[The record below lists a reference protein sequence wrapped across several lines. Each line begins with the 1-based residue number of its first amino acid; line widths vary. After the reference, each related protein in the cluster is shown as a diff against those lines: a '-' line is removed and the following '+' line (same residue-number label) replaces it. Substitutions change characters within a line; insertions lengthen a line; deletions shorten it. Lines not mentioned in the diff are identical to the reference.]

1 MLYVA
6 GERILVLMSPSDAS
20 QVFKDESSFA
30 FDSFIDM
37 VYRGVGNVSDDANRI
52 LWRTPREG
60 FTSLHPNPHGK
71 VLVHT
76 GNALLHKQ
84 LLTASCLQELTG
96 KVSGYIDDNMQW
108 ESFFDTSVLSSDAD
122 VKIVSL
128 HCWCR
133 DVLIEAQNR
142 AWFGE
147 YIRELE
153 PRMTVLFDEWDI
165 NSWMITYQYPSIMAK
180 AATRP
185 RDRLIKVLTRYLDT
199 SREKRSGGV
208 PFVNELEDEERHAGL
223 SSEDSAR
230 IMFIILWG

>member
-20 QVFKDESSFA
+20 QVFRDESSFA

-37 VYRGVGNVSDDANRI
+37 VYRGVGNVSDEANRI
-52 LWRTPREG
+52 LWRTPKEG
-60 FTSLHPNPHGK
+60 FTSLHSNPHGK

-84 LLTASCLQELTG
+84 LLTPSYLQELTK
-96 KVSGYIDDNMQW
+96 KVTVYIEDNMQW
-108 ESFFDTSVLSSDAD
+108 ESFFDTSVLSSNAD
-122 VKIVSL
+122 TKIVSL

-147 YIRELE
+147 YIRQLE
-153 PRMTVLFDEWDI
+153 PRMTVLFDHWDI
-165 NSWMITYQYPSIMAK
+165 NSWMITYKYPPFMAK

-185 RDRLIKVLTRYLDT
+185 RDQLIKILTRYLDT
-199 SREKRSGGV
+199 PREKRSGGV